1 MSLQHYATEITYML
15 IFEAYQ
21 KISIKIK
28 L

>member
-15 IFEAYQ
+15 IFEAYH
-21 KISIKIK
+21 KISNKIK